1 MVKGPFKQ
9 IDYLTPPY
17 GYQKNKV
24 MKASLTIIA
33 IAALLCSACGNWPTE
48 KADSNPGATM
58 RASPQEYHTPGAE
71 NPADSSGNV
80 DSLMEVV
87 P

>member
-1 MVKGPFKQ
+1 MGTK
-9 IDYLTPPY
+9 
-17 GYQKNKV
+17 KNKV

-33 IAALLCSACGNWPTE
+33 IAALLCSACSNGPTE
-48 KADSNPGATM
+48 KADSNPGDTM

-71 NPADSSGNV
+71 NPADSSGNP